1 MIALLDAYRADAR
14 FNSLLKS
21 WLDLP
26 PGKSLGLSGVRGSLK
41 SVLAA
46 LAVDTTGQSLV
57 VVRSDKEDAAYFLND
72 CEKLLGPGRVL
83 FFPDSYR
90 KPYGERDQVDNANI
104 GLRAEVLQRLQAS
117 KQPLIVVTYPEA
129 LAEKVVTRKTFGG
142 KTLHVS
148 RGDKLDLDFFNESLF
163 DLRFERVDFVEKPG
177 QFAVRGGIVDVYSF
191 AHQTPHRIEFFGN
204 EVEDI
209 RPFDVES
216 QLSDGVVESMT
227 LVPNV
232 EDKVKKEVR
241 ESLLEYAGAESLLWI
256 EDADLLCD
264 KLDQGYSQA
273 EAAYVAH
280 HGGIKPM
287 VPHALYSSGVH
298 VQHLLQQRAH
308 LTESTRAS
316 ETTIP
321 WQSLPQP
328 TFGKNFS
335 LLLEHLQAHH
345 RTHRELWIMCS
356 LPQQKKRLVS
366 ILHDLAP
373 DETLPIQWLDH
384 ALHHGWE
391 DPAANRV
398 VYSDHEIFERYQRF
412 RLRDGL
418 DKAQAITL
426 KELNSLQVGDY
437 VTHIDHGIGKFGG
450 LQKIDVQG
458 KMQEAIKLVYKDSDI
473 LYVSIHSLHKIAK
486 FNGKEGATPVLNKL
500 GSPAWQALK
509 KKTKT
514 RVKQMAYDLI
524 QLYAKRK
531 EAKGY
536 GYAPDTYLQHELE
549 ASFQYEDTPD
559 QEKATADIKAD
570 MESPIAMDR
579 LICGDVGFGKTELA
593 VRAAFKAVADSK
605 QVAVLVPTTIL
616 AFQHYQTFKKR
627 LEGFP
632 ARMEYINRSRSAKE
646 VKAIAEDLAAG
657 KIDILIGTH
666 KLVSKELTFRD
677 LGLLVIDEEQKFG
690 VNVKDKLKT
699 LKVNVDT
706 LTLTATPIPRT
717 LQFSLMAAR
726 DLSVMTTPP
735 PNRQPI
741 ETHIMGFNEEGIRDA
756 LAYEM
761 SRGGQAFF
769 IHNRVENI
777 EEVAGMLQRLV
788 PDACIAICHGQMKGH
803 DLEKILLDFMAGEYD
818 ILVSTTIVE
827 SGLDV
832 PNANT
837 MLIHQAHMFGL
848 SDLHQM
854 RGRVG
859 RSNRK
864 AFCYLIAPPLAGL
877 PEESRKRLQA
887 LEQFSDLGSGFKIAL
902 RDLEI
907 RGAGDLL
914 GAEQSGFIN
923 DLGFDTYQKL
933 LGEAVDELK
942 KNEFKDLYADVRG
955 GWNPKD
961 RDCQLDTD
969 LELLLPDAYINF
981 VEERLRIYRELNEL
995 PDEAALTAYIAGLED
1010 RFGAL
1015 PVQAQQ
1021 LMTSL
1026 RLRWLGQELGFEK
1039 IVLKAGKMLCHFP
1052 EEAHEAPPQEVL
1064 MTFLQKLQ
1072 AQPQRFRMKQKGPRI
1087 SLVVESVSGVDAAF
1101 VLLKEWLPS
1110 GENAE

>member
-1 MIALLDAYRADAR
+1 MNALLDAYRADAR
-14 FNSLLKS
+14 LHALLDA
-21 WLDLP
+21 WQRTP
-26 PGKSLGLSGVRGSLK
+26 PGQPVGLSGVLGSLS
-41 SVLAA
+41 SVTAA
-46 LAVDTTGQSLV
+46 LTLQTLKKTLL
-57 VVRSDKEDAAYFLND
+57 VVRSDKEEAAYFLND
-72 CEKLLGPGRVL
+72 VEKLLGPGHAL

-90 KPYGERDQVDNANI
+90 KPYAYRDQVDNANI
-104 GLRAEVLQRLQAS
+104 GLRAEALERAQRSQS
-117 KQPLIVVTYPEA
+117 PCVIVTYPEA
-129 LAEKVVTRKTFGG
+129 LAEKVVTRKSFGS
-142 KTLHVS
+142 KTLTVS
-148 RGDKLDLDFFNESLF
+148 RGDKLDLEFFNESLF
-163 DLRFERVDFVEKPG
+163 DMRFERVDFVEKPG
-177 QFAVRGGIVDVYSF
+177 QFAVRGGIVDVFSF
-191 AHQTPHRIEFFGN
+191 AHSHPHRVEFFGN
-204 EVEDI
+204 DIEDI
-209 RPFDVES
+209 RPFDVDS
-216 QLSDGVVESMT
+216 QLSEGSVDRMT

-232 EDKVKKEVR
+232 EDKVRKEVR
-241 ESLLEYAGAESLLWI
+241 ESLIEYLGEDVLLWI
-256 EDADLLCD
+256 ENPRFLYE
-264 KLDQGYSQA
+264 KLDEGYAQA
-273 EAAYVAH
+273 ETAYIAFE
-280 HGGIKPM
+280 GGVKPM
-287 VPHALYSSGVH
+287 EPHALYSSGSH
-298 VQHLLQQRAH
+298 VDHLLQHRRY
-308 LTESTRAS
+308 LS
-316 ETTIP
+316 EQSQDGGAP

-328 TFGKNFS
+328 TFGKNFR
-335 LLLEHLQAHH
+335 LLLEHLTAHQKAQ
-345 RTHRELWIMCS
+345 REIWIMCS
-356 LPQQKKRLVS
+356 LPQQQKRLAS
-366 ILHDLAP
+366 ILQDLQM
-373 DETLPIQWLDH
+373 ESPILIHWLEK
-384 ALHHGWE
+384 ALHKGWE
-391 DPAANRV
+391 DPAAQRV
-398 VYSDHEIFERYQRF
+398 VFTDHEIFERYQRF

-486 FNGKEGATPVLNKL
+486 FNSKEGATPVLNKL
-500 GSPAWQALK
+500 GSPAWQTLK

-514 RVKQMAYDLI
+514 RVKQLAYDLI

-531 EAKGY
+531 EAKGF
-536 GYAPDTYLQHELE
+536 GFSPDTYLQHELE

-605 QVAVLVPTTIL
+605 QVALLVPTTIL
-616 AFQHYQTFKKR
+616 AFQHYQTFRKR

-632 ARMEYINRSRSAKE
+632 ARVEYVNRSRSAKDL
-646 VKAIAEDLAAG
+646 KSITEDLASGA
-657 KIDILIGTH
+657 IDILIGTH
-666 KLVSKELTFRD
+666 KLVSKSLQFKD
-677 LGLLVIDEEQKFG
+677 LGLLIIDEEQKFG
-690 VNVKDKLKT
+690 VNVKEKLKT

-741 ETHIMGFNEEGIRDA
+741 ETHIMGFHEESVRDS
-756 LAYEM
+756 LQYEL

-777 EEVAGMLQRLV
+777 QEIAGMIQRLL
-788 PDACIAICHGQMKGH
+788 PDARIAIGHGQMNGSE
-803 DLEKILLDFMAGEYD
+803 LERILLAFMANEFD

-837 MLIHQAHMFGL
+837 MIIHQAHMFGL
-848 SDLHQM
+848 SYLHQM

-933 LGEAVDELK
+933 LSEAVAELK
-942 KNEFKDLYADVRG
+942 KKEFKDLYADSRG
-955 GWNPKD
+955 GWDPTE
-961 RDCQLDTD
+961 RECQLDTD
-969 LELLLPDAYINF
+969 LELLLPDHYINF
-981 VEERLRIYRELNEL
+981 VEERLRIYRELNGL
-995 PDEAALTAYIAGLED
+995 TDESQLEAYSAGLED
-1010 RFGAL
+1010 RFGPL
-1015 PVQAQQ
+1015 PVKAVQ

-1026 RLRWLGQELGFEK
+1026 RLRWLGQSLGFDK
-1039 IVLKAGKMLCHFP
+1039 VVLKGGKLLAYFP

-1064 MTFLQKLQ
+1064 MRFLDKLQ
-1072 AQPQRFRMKQKGPRI
+1072 SQPQRYRMKQNGPRI
-1087 SLVVESVSGVDAAF
+1087 SLVMESVPTVDAAF
-1101 VLLKEWLPS
+1101 VLLSQLS
-1110 GENAE
+1110 SAEELA